1 MKLIIIAHKFKQ
13 QSRYQQDIS
22 EAKHVRKQ
30 IKGISS
36 DCSARQKTFEVGKVC
51 SICTYYGSLSSLVE
65 QPSKVLVRSLP
76 ARWNPSL

>member
-1 MKLIIIAHKFKQ
+1 
-13 QSRYQQDIS
+13 
-22 EAKHVRKQ
+22 VRKQ